1 MTLPL
6 LFTLLAYLWG
16 AVPASWIAGKL
27 RGVDLRRH
35 GSGNLGA
42 TNTFR
47 VLGAKVAAPVM
58 VFDILKGFLPVVLFT
73 RWDGTGDWRWGLAY
87 GAAAIV
93 GHVFSVYMRFRG
105 GKGVATS
112 AGVFLAEAPLAVGVG
127 LLVWLAVM
135 AATRMVSAGSI
146 AAAAVVALLL
156 LTPFSHVPVEVR
168 ILGCAMCL
176 FVIFAHR
183 ANIRRILAGTESRF
197 GRGKSAEEAAVAG
210 AALAADAEE
219 PS

>member
-6 LFTLLAYLWG
+6 LFTLVAYLWG
-16 AVPASWIAGKL
+16 AIPASWIAGKL
-27 RGVDLRRH
+27 CGVDLRRH

-58 VFDILKGFLPVVLFT
+58 VFDVLKGFLPVILFT

-93 GHVFSVYMRFRG
+93 GHVFSIYMRFRG

-127 LLVWLAVM
+127 LAVWLVVI
-135 AATRMVSAGSI
+135 AATRMVSAASI
-146 AAAAVVALLL
+146 AAAAVVGVLLL
-156 LTPFSHVPVEVR
+156 VPLAHAPLEVR
-168 ILGCAMCL
+168 ILGGAICA

-183 ANIRRILAGTESRF
+183 SNIRRILAGTEPRF
-197 GRGKSAEEAAVAG
+197 GRKQQADEAVVGA
-210 AALAADAEE
+210 AALAADAEK

>member
-6 LFTLLAYLWG
+6 LFVLLSYLWG
-16 AVPASWIAGKL
+16 AIPASWVAGKL
-27 RGVDLRRH
+27 RGVDLRKH

-93 GHVFSVYMRFRG
+93 GHVFSIYMAFRG

-127 LLVWLAVM
+127 LAVWLVVLAT
-135 AATRMVSAGSI
+135 TRMVSAASI
-146 AAAAVVALLL
+146 SAAAVVGVLLL
-156 LTPFSHVPVEVR
+156 LPVSQIPTEIRV
-168 ILGCAMCL
+168 LGAAICL

-183 ANIRRILAGTESRF
+183 SNIRRILDGTEPRF
-197 GRGKSAEEAAVAG
+197 GGKKKTEEAVVGA

-219 PS
+219 AP

>member
-6 LFTLLAYLWG
+6 FFVLLSYLWG
-16 AVPASWIAGKL
+16 AIPASWVAGKL
-27 RGVDLRRH
+27 RGVDLRKH

-58 VFDILKGFLPVVLFT
+58 VFDVLKGLLPVLLFT

-93 GHVFSVYMRFRG
+93 GHVFSIYMRFRG

-127 LLVWLAVM
+127 LLVWLAVL
-135 AATRMVSAGSI
+135 AATRMVSAASI
-146 AAAAVVALLL
+146 AAAAVVGVLLL
-156 LTPFSHVPVEVR
+156 LPLSHIPVEIRV
-168 ILGCAMCL
+168 LGCAICA

-183 ANIRRILAGTESRF
+183 SNIRRILDGAESRF
-197 GRGKSAEEAAVAG
+197 GGKKTEEAVVGGAAVA
-210 AALAADAEE
+210 ADGEE
-219 PS
+219 AP

>member
-6 LFTLLAYLWG
+6 LFVLLAYLWG
-16 AVPASWIAGKL
+16 AIPASWVAGKL
-27 RGVDLRRH
+27 RGVDLRKH

-58 VFDILKGFLPVVLFT
+58 VFDVLKGLLPVLLFT

-93 GHVFSVYMRFRG
+93 GHVFSIYMRFRG

-127 LLVWLAVM
+127 LLVWLAVL
-135 AATRMVSAGSI
+135 AATRMVSAASI
-146 AAAAVVALLL
+146 AAAAVVGVLLL
-156 LTPFSHVPVEVR
+156 LPLSHIPVEIRV
-168 ILGCAMCL
+168 LGCAICV
-176 FVIFAHR
+176 FVIVAHR
-183 ANIRRILAGTESRF
+183 SNIRRILDGTESRF
-197 GRGKSAEEAAVAG
+197 GGKKTEEAVVG
-210 AALAADAEE
+210 AAAVAADAEE
-219 PS
+219 AP